1 MLGAYYLTDF
11 YDQRTPQYTTEEERK
26 EKPIVGI
33 FPSIDNVLE
42 SYGNGEIFVKDKILL
57 NYNNEPIETT
67 VGRVIFNSIMPERIR
82 FINTK
87 MKNKD
92 LKKLLSRIFDE
103 YDMQTTVYVADDIKD
118 LGFKYATIGST
129 SVNILDM
136 KVPKGKEDELK
147 IGDLKAN
154 EIYKYYYKGFFSEE
168 EKHRFI
174 IKIRSDVKKKIEES
188 LKSITGPGQDLYTMV
203 DS

>member
-1 MLGAYYLTDF
+1 
-11 YDQRTPQYTTEEERK
+11 
-26 EKPIVGI
+26 
-33 FPSIDNVLE
+33 
-42 SYGNGEIFVKDKILL
+42 
-57 NYNNEPIETT
+57 
-67 VGRVIFNSIMPERIR
+67 
-82 FINTK
+82 
-87 MKNKD
+87 
-92 LKKLLSRIFDE
+92 
-103 YDMQTTVYVADDIKD
+103 MQTTVYVADDIKD